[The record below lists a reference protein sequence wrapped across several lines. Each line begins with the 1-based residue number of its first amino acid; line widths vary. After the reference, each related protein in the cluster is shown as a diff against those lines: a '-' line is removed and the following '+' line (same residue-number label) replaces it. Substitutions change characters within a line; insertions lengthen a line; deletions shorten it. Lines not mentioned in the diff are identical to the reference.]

1 MAVGVT
7 AGSKGRSSTGG
18 GVRGERRAEMWT
30 GLAFVFIPLLLYL
43 LLYFGAMVYAAY
55 ISLWRWGLRGPRGFL
70 GARNFE
76 QVLGDPIFW
85 KAVSNTLYY
94 VAIWVPLTMAL
105 GLFLA
110 VIVNQGIRGQTF
122 FRAAFYFPTLASSA
136 AITVVWIF
144 LLQPEGLFNSA
155 RSVVGLN
162 PIFQALGFSDD
173 FNWLG
178 SSRTA
183 MNAIILLNAWTTSGT
198 VMLFYLT
205 FLQQI
210 GREIYEAAA
219 IDGAGAWQT
228 FRRITFPLLRPAHF
242 FVATLLVIGG
252 FKLFDQAII
261 AGGRGGEPSN
271 ALTTIVLFIYRSA
284 ITDSEFGYAAAVGVV
299 LFALIFTLTLIQ
311 RRLFGEA
318 PSW

>member
-1 MAVGVT
+1 MAIGVT
-7 AGSKGRSSTGG
+7 AGRSSGRSTGRG
-18 GVRGERRAEMWT
+18 IRGERRAEMLT
-30 GLAFVFIPLLLYL
+30 GLAFVFIPLLLYVF
-43 LLYFGAMVYAAY
+43 LYFGAMVYAAY
-55 ISLWRWGLRGPRGFL
+55 ISLWRWGLRGPRSFL
-70 GARNFE
+70 GLQNYE
-76 QVLGDPIFW
+76 NVLGDPIFW
-85 KAVSNTLYY
+85 KAVTNTLYY
-94 VAIWVPLTMAL
+94 VAIWVPITLAL

-110 VIVNQGIRGQTF
+110 VIVNQGLRGQTF

-155 RSVVGLN
+155 RAVVGLN
-162 PIFQALGFSDD
+162 PLFQALGFDEH

-210 GREIYEAAA
+210 GRDIYEAAS
-219 IDGAGAWQT
+219 IDGAGMWAT
-228 FRRITFPLLRPAHF
+228 FRYITFPLLRPAHF
-242 FVATLLVIGG
+242 FVATLLLIGG

-271 ALTTIVLFIYRSA
+271 SLTTIVLFIYRSA

-299 LFALIFTLTLIQ
+299 LFALIFSLTLVQ

>member
-1 MAVGVT
+1 MAT
-7 AGSKGRSSTGG
+7 AAPRTRSVRIGARQEALAGYALIAIPMAIFLVLNIGSF
-18 GVRGERRAEMWT
+18 
-30 GLAFVFIPLLLYL
+30 L
-43 LLYFGAMVYAAY
+43 YAAY
-55 ISLWRWGLRGPRGFL
+55 ISVWRWHIRRGPLEFVGVD
-70 GARNFE
+70 NF
-76 QVLGDPIFW
+76 QRLLGDPTFHAAIRNSAYY
-85 KAVSNTLYY
+85 AV
-94 VAIWVPLTMAL
+94 IWVPLTMAI

-110 VIVNQGIRGQTF
+110 VIVNQKIRGQTF

-136 AITVVWIF
+136 AITAVWIF
-144 LLQPEGLFNSA
+144 LLQPEGLFNGIREA
-155 RSVVGLN
+155 IGLN
-162 PIFQALGFSDD
+162 PLFEALGFDPNHS
-173 FNWLG
+173 WLG

-183 MNAIILLNAWTTSGT
+183 MNSIIVLNAWTTSGT

-205 FLQQI
+205 FLQTI

-228 FRRITFPLLRPAHF
+228 FRRITLPLLRPAHF
-242 FVATLLVIGG
+242 FVGTLLLIGG

-271 ALTTIVLFIYRSA
+271 SLTTIVLFIYRSA

-299 LFALIFTLTLIQ
+299 LFVLIFSLTLVQ
-311 RRLFGEA
+311 RRLFGQA

>member
-1 MAVGVT
+1 MT
-7 AGSKGRSSTGG
+7 AGTASR
-18 GVRGERRAEMWT
+18 GVKGERRAEI
-30 GLAFVFIPLLLYL
+30 LAGFALIALPMALYAT
-43 LLYFGAMVYAAY
+43 LYFGAMFYAAY
-55 ISLWRWGLRGPRGFL
+55 ISLWRWGLRGAREFL
-70 GARNFE
+70 GFRNFE
-76 QVLGDPIFW
+76 DLIGDPIFL
-85 KAVSNTLYY
+85 KAIGNTLYY

-110 VIVNQGIRGQTF
+110 VIVNQKLRGQTF

-155 RSVVGLN
+155 REVLGLN
-162 PIFQALGFSDD
+162 PLFQALGYDPN

-183 MNAIILLNAWTTSGT
+183 MNSIIILNAWTTSGT

-205 FLQQI
+205 FLQTI
-210 GREIYEAAA
+210 SREVYEAAA
-219 IDGAGAWQT
+219 IDGAGTWQT

-271 ALTTIVLFIYRSA
+271 SLTTIVLFLYRSA
-284 ITDSEFGYAAAVGVV
+284 ITDSEFGYAAAVGLV
-299 LFALIFTLTLIQ
+299 LFVIIFSMTLVQ
-311 RRLFGEA
+311 RRVFGSE

>member
-7 AGSKGRSSTGG
+7 AGRNKGRGIA
-18 GVRGERRAEMWT
+18 GERRTEMLT
-30 GLAFVFIPLLLYL
+30 GIAFVAIPLFLYVF
-43 LLYFGAMVYAAY
+43 LYFGAMVYAAY
-55 ISLWRWGLRGPRGFL
+55 ISLWRWGLRGPREFL
-70 GARNFE
+70 GLKNFE
-76 QVLGDPIFW
+76 DVLGDPVFW
-85 KAVSNTLYY
+85 KAVTNTLYY
-94 VAIWVPLTMAL
+94 VAVWVPLTMAL

-110 VIVNQGIRGQTF
+110 VIVNEGIRGRTF

-144 LLQPEGLFNSA
+144 LLQPEGLFNAA
-155 RSVVGLN
+155 REVLGLN
-162 PIFQALGFSDD
+162 PLFAGLGYDED

-183 MNAIILLNAWTTSGT
+183 MNAIIFLNAWTTSGT
-198 VMLFYLT
+198 IMLFYLT

-210 GREIYEAAA
+210 SREIYEAAA

-284 ITDSEFGYAAAVGVV
+284 ITDSEFGYAASVGLV
-299 LFALIFTLTLIQ
+299 LFVIIFTLTLVQ

>member
-1 MAVGVT
+1 MAIGVRAT
-7 AGSKGRSSTGG
+7 PSAGRGI
-18 GVRGERRAEMWT
+18 RGERRAEMLT
-30 GLAFVFIPLLLYL
+30 GLAFVFIPLLLYVF
-43 LLYFGAMVYAAY
+43 LYFGAMLYAAY
-55 ISLWRWGLRGPRGFL
+55 ISLWRWGLRGPRSFL
-70 GARNFE
+70 GTQNYE
-76 QVLGDPIFW
+76 NVLSDPIFW
-85 KAVSNTLYY
+85 KAVTNTAYY

-162 PIFQALGFSDD
+162 PLFQALGYADN

-210 GREIYEAAA
+210 GRDIYEAASV
-219 IDGAGAWQT
+219 DGAGNWQT
-228 FRRITFPLLRPAHF
+228 FRHITFPLLRPAHF

-261 AGGRGGEPSN
+261 AGGRGGEPANS
-271 ALTTIVLFIYRSA
+271 LTTIVLFIYRSA
-284 ITDSEFGYAAAVGVV
+284 ISDSEFGYAAAVGVV
-299 LFALIFTLTLIQ
+299 LFVIVFTLTLIQ
-311 RRLFGEA
+311 RRLFGEG